1 MFRSSCANRAT
12 RSGKA
17 DPLGP
22 RFAAVAQLR
31 MIAGMMTTL
40 DDLVAAIRPGMLV
53 AIPPDYSGVSIAAT
67 RAIIRQGIRDL
78 RLIAV
83 PTSGMQADLLV
94 GAGCVAE
101 LEAAAVTLGEAGPA
115 PRFNEAIVGR
125 TLRMRD
131 TTCPAIH
138 AALQAAEK
146 GIPFIPLRGLIG
158 SDILAHRADW
168 RVVDNPFGAGD
179 PIALLPAIQPDI
191 ALFHAAKADRDGN
204 VWVGRRREL
213 MTMAH
218 AARKTLVTV
227 EAIFDGD
234 LLAEDELAA
243 GTIAGLYVDAIAVAP
258 RGAWPMGLA
267 DLYPADTA
275 HLADYARKARTDA
288 GFSAYLADQH
298 LAPVDA

>member
-1 MFRSSCANRAT
+1 MASTDFIELKSL
-12 RSGKA
+12 A
-17 DPLGP
+17 DRIPDGA
-22 RFAAVAQLR
+22 F
-31 MIAGMMTTL
+31 
-40 DDLVAAIRPGMLV
+40 V
-53 AIPPDYSGVSIAAT
+53 AIPPDYSNVPMALTHALL
-67 RAIIRQGIRDL
+67 RRPVRDL
-78 RLIAV
+78 RLLCV
-83 PTSGMQADLLV
+83 PTSGIQADLLI
-94 GAGCVAE
+94 GAGAVTSIEC
-101 LEAAAVTLGEAGPA
+101 AAVSLGEQGPA
-115 PRFNEAIVGR
+115 PRFTAAVVGGS
-125 TLRMRD
+125 LRYVD

-146 GIPFIPLRGLIG
+146 GLPFIPLRGLLG
-158 SDILAHRADW
+158 SDLLRHRTDW
-168 RVVDNPFGAGD
+168 KVIDNPFADGPD
-179 PIALLPAIQPDI
+179 PIVLLPAIRPEF
-191 ALFHAAKADRDGN
+191 AVFHARWADRQGN

>member
-1 MFRSSCANRAT
+1 M
-12 RSGKA
+12 
-17 DPLGP
+17 
-22 RFAAVAQLR
+22 VARLR
-31 MIAGMMTTL
+31 MIAAMMTTL

-131 TTCPAIH
+131 TTCPAVH
-138 AALQAAEK
+138 AALQASEK

-168 RVVDNPFGAGD
+168 HVVDNPFGAGD
-179 PIALLPAIQPDI
+179 PIALLPAIRPDV

-213 MTMAH
+213 VTMAH
-218 AARKTLVTV
+218 AAKATFVTV
-227 EAIFDGD
+227 EEIVDGS
-234 LLAEDELAA
+234 LLADETTAA
-243 GTIAGLYVDAIAVAP
+243 GVVPALYVERIATAS
-258 RGAWPMGLA
+258 RGAWPIGLL
-267 DLYPADTA
+267 DLYPADEA
-275 HLADYARKARTDA
+275 AIAAYAAAARSDSGFRKWLDEFLAVKAA
-288 GFSAYLADQH
+288 A
-298 LAPVDA
+298 